1 MVCATCK
8 TDIPISAS
16 HCPACGSASP
26 EGTEET
32 QIFLDVPSDDNDA
45 TQLFDHGVS
54 KRDDD
59 ATQMFVEGDADLT
72 QATPEPRGWSK
83 PFTPSDAA
91 AYGKA
96 SLVPGSVLG
105 GRYEILKTLGEGGMG
120 AVFQARDAEV
130 DRIVALKVIRP
141 ELAGNAEILRRFRQE
156 LVLAQ
161 QITHRNAV
169 RIYDLAVADG
179 VRFISMEFI
188 EGQELK
194 HVLDKRGKVPYK
206 EAAEIMLQVCY
217 GLAAAHR
224 QGIVHRDLKPQNIMI
239 DKQGRVAVMDFGL
252 AGSMETAALLAQAGP
267 AAAPSVLSSTTE
279 TAASLTRVGSLLG
292 TPRYMSPEQARAQK
306 IDLRSDLFTV
316 GLILWE
322 LTVGKMPTKNEGLTE
337 LLVERGKKQIPPP
350 LEADP
355 QMPRPLSDIVSRCVQ
370 LDPAARYQTI
380 AALIHDLEIW
390 LGVTKKQT
398 ASWKMLSAVA
408 MLIVLLAGS
417 LIYSYRSRPLAG
429 THAPVKI
436 LISDF
441 SNQTGNPVLDGTLE
455 PELSTALEGASFI
468 TSYNRGTARKT
479 LAKLSGSTKLD
490 ENSARLIAQ
499 REGVGVVVTGTIVK
513 NGSRYVVSAEATDAR
528 TSKVIDKDS
537 ATAATPNDLNKA
549 VVRIAAGFRKALGD
563 ATPKSAQL
571 AAAETFSSQS
581 LEASQQY
588 ALAQELQWQGKWDAA
603 LQAYARSTELDPG
616 LGRAY
621 AGMAVILANTGRKQD
636 AEKNFKLALSKIDRM
651 TDREQYR
658 TRGAYYLMER
668 DYDKAIEQY
677 KALAKQ
683 FPADSAGIGNLALA
697 EFYARNMAGAVEDE
711 RKVVALYPDNVLFLN
726 NYGLFAMYAGDFD
739 TAIRESERL
748 IQLNPGFEKAY
759 ICLAISQLAKGDGAA
774 AAETYKKV
782 APLSAWGASASAAGL
797 ADIALYQGRPDEALA
812 ILDPAVKADLAA
824 KDASRA
830 AAKYIMQAQ
839 AWLRKGQSAKAIAA
853 AELAANG
860 STDESLLYPAA
871 MIFLDA
877 GKADKAM
884 ELSQKLS
891 QRLEPDPGAYGKLI
905 EAEAQMNRRDYRNAV
920 RTFQEAQKI
929 ADTWLGRL
937 GLGRAYLE
945 AAAFPDAETEL
956 DACVKRR
963 GEASSVFLD
972 DEPSW
977 RYYAPVDYYLGRAHE
992 GLQSPGAAEAYRS
1005 YLKGREKSVNDPLA
1019 ADAKKRL
1026 RSLEA
1031 SGSASH

>member
-1 MVCATCK
+1 MLCPACK
-8 TDIPISAS
+8 TPVPVSAFQ
-16 HCPACGSASP
+16 CPACG
-26 EGTEET
+26 T
-32 QIFLDVPSDDNDA
+32 A
-45 TQLFDHGVS
+45 TPVVA
-54 KRDDD
+54 D
-59 ATQMFVEGDADLT
+59 ATQMLGEETFADAGTDVT

-83 PFTPSDAA
+83 PFTPSDAI
-91 AYGKA
+91 AYRRI
-96 SLVPGSVLG
+96 SLAPGSVLG

-120 AVFQARDAEV
+120 SVFQAHDNEV

-141 ELAGNAEILRRFRQE
+141 ELAESAEILQRFRQE

-179 VRFISMEFI
+179 VRFISMEYI
-188 EGQELK
+188 DGQELRD
-194 HVLDKRGKVPYK
+194 VMDKRGKLPAK

-252 AGSMETAALLAQAGP
+252 AGSTETAALLKQ
-267 AAAPSVLSSTTE
+267 AAPSASKASASSVE
-279 TAASLTRVGSLLG
+279 ESVILTRVGSLLG
-292 TPRYMSPEQARAQK
+292 TPRYMSPEQARAEK

-316 GLILWE
+316 GLILYE
-322 LTVGKMPTKNEGLTE
+322 LTVGKMPTSKKGLSE
-337 LLVERGKKQIPPP
+337 LLGERGAKQMPSPI
-350 LEADP
+350 EADP
-355 QMPRPLSDIVSRCVQ
+355 QIPRALNDIITRCVQ
-370 LDPAARYQTI
+370 LKPADRYESI
-380 AALIHDLEIW
+380 EALIADLETW
-390 LGVTKKQT
+390 LGIRKQV
-398 ASWKMLSAVA
+398 SNWKVLSPLAVVIA
-408 MLIVLLAGS
+408 LLAGGLVYTRLHPKPS
-417 LIYSYRSRPLAG
+417 AG
-429 THAPVKI
+429 AHPAVKI

-441 SNQTGNPVLDGTLE
+441 TNQTGNPLLDGTLE
-455 PELSTALEGASFI
+455 PAMSTALEGASFI
-468 TSYNRGTARKT
+468 TTYNRGNARKT
-479 LAKLSGSTKLD
+479 LSKLSGSTKLD

-499 REGVGVVVTGTIVK
+499 REGLGI
-513 NGSRYVVSAEATDAR
+513 VVSGAIRQDGSKYAISAQAIDPR
-528 TSKVIDKDS
+528 TNKVIDS
-537 ATAATPNDLNKA
+537 ENATASNASEVNQA
-549 VVRIAAGFRKALGD
+549 VARIAAGFRKVLGD

-588 ALAQELQWQGKWDAA
+588 AQAQELQWQGKWDGA
-603 LQAYARSTELDPG
+603 LQAYERSTQLDPG

-621 AGMAVILANTGRKQD
+621 AGMAVILANMGRKQD
-636 AEKNFKLALSKIDRM
+636 AEKNFKLALSKVD
-651 TDREQYR
+651 R

-668 DYDKAIEQY
+668 DYDKAIEQF
-677 KALAKQ
+677 KALEKQ

-697 EFYARNMAGAVEDE
+697 EFYARNMTGAVEDQ
-711 RKVVALYPDNVLFLN
+711 RRVVAIYPDNVLYLN

-748 IQLNPGFEKAY
+748 LELNAGFEKAY
-759 ICLAISQLAKGDGAA
+759 ICLGISQLARGDEAA
-774 AAETYKKV
+774 AAEAYKKA
-782 APLSAWGASASAAGL
+782 APLSAWGASASAVGL
-797 ADIALYQGRPDEALA
+797 ADMALYQGRPDDALA
-812 ILDPAVKADLAA
+812 ILEPALKADLAA

-830 AAKYIMQAQ
+830 AAKYVMQAQ
-839 AWLRKGQSAKAIAA
+839 AWMMKGQNSKAIASVN
-853 AELAANG
+853 LATSG

-871 MIFLDA
+871 LVFLET
-877 GKADKAM
+877 GQSDKAM

-891 QRLEPDPGAYGKLI
+891 QRLEPDPGAYAKLI
-905 EAEAQMNRRDYRNAV
+905 EAEVQMKKKDYRGAI
-920 RTFQEAQKI
+920 RTFQDAQKI

-945 AAAFPDAETEL
+945 AGAFPDADTEL

-977 RYYAPVDYYLGRAHE
+977 RYFAPVDYYLGRTRE
-992 GLQSPGAAEAYRS
+992 GLQSPGAAEAYQS
-1005 YLKGREKSVNDPLA
+1005 YLKAREKSVNDPLA
-1019 ADAKKRL
+1019 TDAKKRL

-1031 SGSASH
+1031 SGSAVR